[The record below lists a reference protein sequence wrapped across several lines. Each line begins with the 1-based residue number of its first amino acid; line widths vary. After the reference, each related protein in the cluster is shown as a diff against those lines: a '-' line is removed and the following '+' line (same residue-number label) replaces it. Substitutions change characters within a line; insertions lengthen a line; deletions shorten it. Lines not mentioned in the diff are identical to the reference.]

1 MRILEKLLPPPRLLE
16 SPSEELAELGLRQ
29 VRAENAF
36 AVHLAVWLSVSAFLF
51 FFNLLIVPEEP
62 ASLSAILPWGVAV
75 ALHGRRALVGR
86 RRAYERKHRELH
98 QELRRQT
105 TADAQATGVALLRQ
119 KLLKT
124 AEQARSALRTVS
136 PGTVAEVS
144 RGETEAL
151 AMVAWLDEAEELIE
165 RHRADPKL
173 RRKVAKELSDPRSGT
188 VREPLE
194 ELLAALDRH
203 DARIAVLEREASERR
218 TRVESFLL
226 VLENVK
232 FAHSGGGIVP
242 ALSASVSQSVA
253 LLGEGEEVTDDSTW
267 EIEARILEE
276 VRLAQELQSS
286 ILPGGA
292 PEMPGLGVAHV
303 YRPSSEVGGDFYD
316 FYMPSQEK
324 LLVALGDASGHGLD
338 SSMVSSMAKS
348 ALYMQMSA
356 RRELA
361 RSMSEINRMMCDTLG
376 RRRFMT
382 LALVEIDVSER
393 RLSWVN
399 AGQVYP
405 LLVRGVEIREL
416 EQPGYPLGVRR
427 DLSYEVRE
435 ESLEPGDLL
444 LLLTDGYVEAAN
456 HAGEPHGWERLIECL
471 RRLDHDDPEDV
482 LDALSS
488 DLSSHL
494 GTAQPQDDVTLIAI
508 RFAP

>member
-1 MRILEKLLPPPRLLE
+1 MRILDKLLPPPRLLD

-29 VRAENAF
+29 VRAENGF
-36 AVHLAVWLSVSAFLF
+36 AVHLAVWLTVSAFLF
-51 FFNLLIVPEEP
+51 FFNLLVVPEEP
-62 ASLSAILPWGVAV
+62 ASLGAILPWGVFV
-75 ALHGRRALVGR
+75 FFHGRRVRVGR

-98 QELRRQT
+98 QQLRRQT
-105 TADAQATGVALLRQ
+105 AANAQATGVGLLRQ

-124 AEQARSALRTVS
+124 AEQARAALRTVS

-165 RHRADPKL
+165 RHRGDPKL
-173 RRKVAKELSDPRSGT
+173 RRKVARELSDPRSGT
-188 VREPLE
+188 AREPLE
-194 ELLAALDRH
+194 ELLTALDRH
-203 DARIAVLEREASERR
+203 DARVAILEREASERR
-218 TRVESFLL
+218 ARVESFLL
-226 VLENVK
+226 ALENVK

-253 LLGEGEEVTDDSTW
+253 LLGEGEEAAGDSTW
-267 EIEARILEE
+267 EIETRILEE

-292 PEMPGLGVAHV
+292 PEVAGLDVAYV

-324 LLVALGDASGHGLD
+324 LLVAVGDATGHGLD

-361 RSMSEINRMMCDTLG
+361 HSMSEINRMMCDTLG

-382 LALVEIDVSER
+382 LALVEIDVGAR
-393 RLSWVN
+393 RLAWVN

-405 LLVRGVEIREL
+405 LLVRAGEILEL

-427 DLSYEVRE
+427 EVSYEVRRQ
-435 ESLEPGDLL
+435 SLEPGDLL
-444 LLLTDGYVEAAN
+444 LLLTDGYIEAAN
-456 HAGEPHGWERLIECL
+456 DAGEPQGWDRLIECL
-471 RRLDHDDPEDV
+471 RRGDTGDPEGL
-482 LDALSS
+482 LDTLSA
-488 DLSSHL
+488 DLASHL
-494 GTAQPQDDVTLIAI
+494 GAAQPQDDVTLIAI
-508 RFAP
+508 GFAP